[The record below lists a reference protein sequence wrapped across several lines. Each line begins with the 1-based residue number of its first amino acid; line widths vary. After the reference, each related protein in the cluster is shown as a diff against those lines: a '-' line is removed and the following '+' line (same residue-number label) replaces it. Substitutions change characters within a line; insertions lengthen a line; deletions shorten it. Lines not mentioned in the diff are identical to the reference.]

1 MEKIKIERG
10 GKNNMNVSVIGGA
23 DGPTS
28 IFISEKIGSSW
39 INIFGLVIVIL
50 ILLPNILYAVK
61 FHGLENKCKNKTMI
75 IIEQIGR
82 YLSIFL
88 SIFNIGLI
96 EFGFSSVEAFIVYFV
111 GNTILMISYWIIW
124 CQYFKNMVLWKSI
137 TLAIIPTAIFLL
149 SGITLRH
156 YLLVT
161 SAIVFGI
168 GHIYVTYQNAK

>member
-1 MEKIKIERG
+1 
-10 GKNNMNVSVIGGA
+10 MNISVIGGA

-28 IFISEKIGSSW
+28 IFIAGKNGPSW

-50 ILLPNILYAVK
+50 MLLPNIIYAAK
-61 FHGLENKCKNKTMI
+61 FHGLVNKCKNKTMN

-82 YLSIFL
+82 YSSMFL
-88 SIFNIGLI
+88 IIFNIGVA
-96 EFGFSSVEAFIVYFV
+96 EYGFSSSEAFIIFFV
-111 GNTILMISYWIIW
+111 GNTILMIVYWIIW
-124 CQYFKNMVLWKSI
+124 GLYFKQKILWKSMA
-137 TLAIIPTAIFLL
+137 LAIIPTAIFLF

-156 YLLVT
+156 YLLVI